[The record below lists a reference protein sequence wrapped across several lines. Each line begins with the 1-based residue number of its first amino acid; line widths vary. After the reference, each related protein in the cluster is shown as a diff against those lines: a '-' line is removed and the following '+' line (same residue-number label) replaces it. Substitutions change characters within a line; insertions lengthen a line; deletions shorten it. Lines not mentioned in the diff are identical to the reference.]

1 MRIALGP
8 LSFILPKKRW
18 LEACAKSHRFA
29 DHYVQKALSYREEF
43 LTGKINSKSSK
54 ASILLYNMAEQT
66 GDPIYLRNQILQ
78 ALMAAQETTANLL
91 GNIFFLIS
99 RNPDVFRKLK
109 SEVLTIDG
117 DLNYNRL
124 MGMKYLQNVIN
135 EGNA

>member
-1 MRIALGP
+1 
-8 LSFILPKKRW
+8 
-18 LEACAKSHRFA
+18 
-29 DHYVQKALSYREEF
+29 
-43 LTGKINSKSSK
+43 
-54 ASILLYNMAEQT
+54 MAEQT

-109 SEVLTIDG
+109 SEVLTIDD